1 MKFLE
6 TDLAD
11 AWLIEIEPYG
21 DQRGFFARTM
31 CEETFRRH
39 GLESRYVQQN
49 TSYSSLKGTLRGL
62 HFQKPPHAEAKLV
75 RCLRGKIIDV
85 IVDIRRDSPTYLR
98 HQGFELTDENRHQLY
113 VPPGFAHSFIS
124 LCDHVEVS
132 YLVSTAYAP
141 EAEDGLR
148 YDDVALDIHWPIPVQ
163 VISSKDES
171 WPLIRDRSHAL
182 F

>member
-6 TDLAD
+6 TELAD
-11 AWLIEIEPYG
+11 AWLIEIEPHG

-49 TSYSSLKGTLRGL
+49 TSYSSSSGTLRGL

-75 RCLRGKIIDV
+75 RCLRGKILDV

-98 HQGFELTDENRHQLY
+98 HQGFELTGSNRRQLY
-113 VPPGFAHSFIS
+113 VPPGFAHSFIT
-124 LCDHVEVS
+124 LCDDVEVS
-132 YLVSTAYAP
+132 YLVSADYAP

-148 YDDVALDIHWPIPVQ
+148 YDDAALDIHWPIPVQ

-171 WPLIRDRSHAL
+171 WPLIRNRSQL